1 MKKYVYRLLPKLKLL
16 NMSNIFAM
24 SIRPAYFPLF
34 QPFINL
40 RLDLEVAFEMIAR
53 LAGYGGAASS
63 SSVSL

>member
-1 MKKYVYRLLPKLKLL
+1 MCTCVYRLLLPKLKLL

-40 RLDLEVAFEMIAR
+40 RLDLEVAFEIAR